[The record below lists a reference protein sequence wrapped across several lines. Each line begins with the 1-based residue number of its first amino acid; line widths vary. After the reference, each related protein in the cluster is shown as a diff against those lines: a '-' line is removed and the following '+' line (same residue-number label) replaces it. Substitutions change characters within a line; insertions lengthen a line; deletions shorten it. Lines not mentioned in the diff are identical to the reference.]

1 MTSVSTAKRK
11 ERPAGAAREQMPA
24 LTRPAPSILP
34 DRQTLLLCAALIAVV
49 VAAYSAV
56 IRNQFLN
63 YDDREYITENAQVK
77 SGLKWAT
84 VKWAFTTFEGANWHP
99 LTWLSHALDY
109 QIFGAQPAAS
119 HAENVLL
126 HALNAV
132 LLFLFLQYATGF
144 RWRSLMVAALFAL
157 HPINVESVAWAAER
171 KNVLSMMFFLLALC
185 AYVWY
190 ARAPR
195 PRRYAWVVALYA
207 LGLMAKPQ
215 VITFPILLWLLDYW
229 PLARIGAGGQA
240 RRNDARRNEAR
251 RNEARRGKSREKTSS
266 SGSPRGWLVITEKIP
281 LLLLSV
287 ASAIVTMSAQK
298 AGLAVK
304 PLTQYSPLL
313 RVETAVVAYVS
324 YIGKLLWPAKLVG
337 MYPHPTQ
344 LYPLWEVIAAIAF
357 LLIVTVMVVRAPQRK
372 YLAVGWFWYLGSMV
386 PMIGLVQVGDQ
397 RMADR
402 YAYIPFIGL
411 FVMAVWLA
419 ADWWSGLQDGL
430 QEKRGKVHAQWL
442 AIAALCCLLVLGT
455 ATWRQVRY
463 WHDTESF
470 WRRTLALTRNNYFA
484 EGALAG
490 FLRSHGRTEEAMQ
503 HYRAALAI
511 RPDDLPAIL
520 NLGAYQHSLGNL
532 AGAIEQYQIVAERS
546 GNARFRAKAY
556 SNMGYAYRQMGDWKK
571 AKDAFEMSL
580 QLAPEQP
587 GVMLALA
594 LIDDAQG
601 DLPEAVELYTQGLDK
616 QPSDVG
622 YLLLANA
629 LQRQGRAREANDM
642 LERAARLSTN
652 LPQAQRQAAAMLGK

>member
-1 MTSVSTAKRK
+1 MTASATVSTSKHAKK
-11 ERPAGAAREQMPA
+11 NGKKNAEVTAAQ
-24 LTRPAPSILP
+24 PSRLF
-34 DRQTLLLCAALIAVV
+34 DRQTLLVCAVLAAMVA
-49 VAAYSAV
+49 AAYSSV
-56 IRNQFLN
+56 IRNEFLN
-63 YDDREYITENAQVK
+63 YDDREYITDNAQVK

-84 VKWAFTTFEGANWHP
+84 VEWAFTTFELANWHP

-109 QIFGAQPAAS
+109 QAFGPRPAAH

-171 KNVLSMMFFLLALC
+171 KNVLSMTFFLLALC
-185 AYVWY
+185 AYGWY
-190 ARAPR
+190 VREPR
-195 PRRYAWVVALYA
+195 VRRYAWVVALYA
-207 LGLMAKPQ
+207 LGLMVKPQ
-215 VITFPILLWLLDYW
+215 VITFPFLLWLLDYW
-229 PLARIGAGGQA
+229 PLARIGVGSK
-240 RRNDARRNEAR
+240 
-251 RNEARRGKSREKTSS
+251 ARRGKTRETTSS
-266 SGSPRGWLVITEKIP
+266 RSLLVITEKVP
-281 LLLLSV
+281 LLLLSA
-287 ASAIVTMSAQK
+287 ASAILTMSAQK

-304 PLTQYSPLL
+304 PLEQYSPLL

-324 YIGKLLWPAKLVG
+324 YICKLLWPVRLVG
-337 MYPHPTQ
+337 MYPHPTR
-344 LYPLWEVIAAIAF
+344 LYPAGEVIAAMAF
-357 LLIVTVMVVRAPQRK
+357 LLVMTVLVLRAPQRR

-397 RMADR
+397 EMADR

-411 FVMAVWLA
+411 FVIAVWQS
-419 ADWWSGLQDGL
+419 ADWWSGLQ
-430 QEKRGKVHAQWL
+430 EKRREVYARWL
-442 AIAALCCLLVLGT
+442 AIPVICCLLALGT
-455 ATWRQVRY
+455 ATWRQVGY

-490 FLRSHGRTEEAMQ
+490 FLRSHGRTEEAME

-520 NLGAYQHSLGNL
+520 NLGAYQHGLGNL
-532 AGAIEQYQIVAERS
+532 AGAIEQYRIVAERS
-546 GNARFRAKAY
+546 GNPRFRAKAY
-556 SNMGYAYRQMGDWKK
+556 SNMGYAYQQMGDWRK
-571 AKDAFEMSL
+571 AKDAFDMSL
-580 QLAPEQP
+580 QLVPGQP

-594 LIDDAQG
+594 LIDHAQG
-601 DLPEAVELYTQGLDK
+601 DLPEAIELYSQGLTK

-622 YLLLANA
+622 YLLLADA

-642 LERAARLSTN
+642 LGRAARLSTN
-652 LPQAQRQAAAMLGK
+652 LPQAQRQAAAILRK